1 MKACA
6 RIVAEPDGRGGTRL
20 VELRGDVPL
29 LPRRTGPGE
38 VHLVGGAAG
47 PLGGDQLRLE
57 IQVRAGARLT
67 VRTVAATVALP
78 GRGRSTL
85 HLDLDLG
92 PGASLSWLPE
102 PLVAAA
108 GCDHHSVSTVE
119 LDPTARLVFREEII
133 AGRHAERP
141 GDLVSTVRVR
151 RGGSPLFAQELAI
164 GPRADGYDGP
174 AVLGGAKAAGSLL
187 LVEPGLSLPRA
198 LPVQGGAIL
207 PLTGPAVLATALA
220 TDAHTLRTVIDP
232 DTTRQRVLHS
242 IETYGDCTDPR
253 PATAAG
259 RA

>member
-29 LPRRTGPGE
+29 LPRRTGPAE

-47 PLGGDQLRLE
+47 PLGGDELRLVVE
-57 IQVRAGARLT
+57 VRAGASLT

-78 GRGRSTL
+78 SRGVSTF
-85 HLDLDLG
+85 HLDVRVEAD
-92 PGASLSWLPE
+92 ASLSWRPE

-108 GCDHHSVSTVE
+108 GCDHRSVSTVE
-119 LDPTARLVFREEII
+119 LDPSARLVFREEIV
-133 AGRHAERP
+133 AGRYGEGP
-141 GDLVSTVRVR
+141 GDLVSALRVR
-151 RGGSPLFAQELAI
+151 RGDKALLVQELAI

-174 AVLGGAKAAGSLL
+174 AVLSGAKAAGCLL
-187 LVEPGLSLPRA
+187 LVDPARSWTRT
-198 LPVQGGAIL
+198 VYRGATIM
-207 PLTGPAVLATALA
+207 PLNGPAVLATAVA
-220 TDAHTLRTVIDP
+220 ADAHTLRTLIDP

-242 IETYGDCTDPR
+242 TETNGDCTDGR